1 MVTNPFGSSSF
12 EEQDDT
18 DMWPYDLAFPSVPI
32 KNYDNTTS
40 GGSILAQPHG
50 TEVNN
55 NQLNWQTH
63 TPVCMT
69 NIIVPTGRNWLAGTI
84 LINRHGEAY

>member
-32 KNYDNTTS
+32 KKDMKTQFQYS
-40 GGSILAQPHG
+40 GTVARYRSKQ
-50 TEVNN
+50 
-55 NQLNWQTH
+55 
-63 TPVCMT
+63 
-69 NIIVPTGRNWLAGTI
+69 
-84 LINRHGEAY
+84 

>member
-1 MVTNPFGSSSF
+1 M
-12 EEQDDT
+12 DT
-18 DMWPYDLAFPSVPI
+18 WPYDLAFPSVSI
-32 KNYDNTTS
+32 KKDMKTGTTS
-40 GGSILAQPHG
+40 ILVQPHG

-55 NQLNWQTH
+55 DQLNWQTH